1 MDSYSSF
8 HMCALMGPSIEKKKE
23 KKKASFIPFF
33 SLIVMHGGLQ
43 ESEKCMHQIVKGFT
57 YEIQNFQKT

>member
-1 MDSYSSF
+1 
-8 HMCALMGPSIEKKKE
+8 MGPSIEKKKE

>member
-1 MDSYSSF
+1 
-8 HMCALMGPSIEKKKE
+8 MGPSIEKKKT
-23 KKKASFIPFF
+23 SFIPFF